1 MSDTTDT
8 PTNSSLYLDQTQ
20 EIETRID
27 DLLQFLTIEEK
38 ASLLKGNDFWTTKP
52 IPRAHIP
59 SFGMTDGP
67 IGVAYHSSF
76 KGIRTRF
83 PGTIGLAATWNR
95 QLSYSMGKAMGKEV
109 RLSGRHQL
117 LGPGI
122 NLIRSPLCGRNFEYL
137 SEDPI
142 LSSELGIELVKGI
155 QSEKI
160 AACIKHYVTNNSET
174 KRMSISTEISE
185 RALQEVYIKNFKRV
199 IEKADPWGLMVCYN
213 KVQGGQ
219 GADNKYIL
227 RDILRDQLNFTG
239 HVVTDWG
246 AARKTKSTASCIKA
260 GLNLEMPGKLLSNA
274 MPTKKV
280 LKALESGEINEKD
293 LNYVVKPLLRT
304 FFRVGLFD
312 QITPKSLKVID
323 DPVHQQ
329 IAQDI
334 AEESMVLLKN
344 ENQIL
349 PLSLDK
355 IKKLAILGPNA
366 DKSFGKPF
374 QGGSSAAI
382 PTKFTTP
389 YKGIIDYTKDKVEI
403 VAAPEDA
410 DVVILVLGLDHGG
423 SMFKNFLF
431 RVEGDSEGA
440 DRKRYE
446 LPPAQEALLRETVA
460 KNPNTI
466 VVLVAGSPVNITPWY
481 DEVPAILNAWYP
493 GMMGGQAIARTLFG
507 DVNPSGKLPV
517 TYPMK
522 IEDHPAHQS
531 NRTFP
536 GDLKAKKI
544 YYEEGIFIGYRYF
557 DKYSVEP
564 MFPFGFGLSYTAFEF
579 SNVRVDRAAFD
590 GKGEISV
597 SVDVKNTGERA
608 GAEVVQLYVE
618 DVKSTVDK
626 PPREL
631 QGFDKVFLQ
640 PKESKT
646 VSIRLDR
653 SSFEYYSEDLHAFT
667 VEDGEYALWCGNSS
681 RNLPLST
688 SVQVKITP

>member
-1 MSDTTDT
+1 MSDKTDT
-8 PTNSSLYLDQTQ
+8 PEKSRLYMDKTQ
-20 EIETRID
+20 EIEARID
-27 DLLQFLTIEEK
+27 DLLQFLTVEEK
-38 ASLLKGNDFWTTKP
+38 ASLLKGKDFWSTNP
-52 IPRAHIP
+52 IPRAHVP

-95 QLSYSMGKAMGKEV
+95 GLSYSMGEAMGKET

-142 LSSELGIELVKGI
+142 LSSELGVELVKGI
-155 QSEKI
+155 QSEKT

-174 KRMSISTEISE
+174 KRMVISTEISE

-213 KVQGGQ
+213 KVNGGQ

-246 AARKTKSTASCIKA
+246 AARKTKSAASCIKA

-274 MPTKKV
+274 MPAKKV
-280 LKALESGEINEKD
+280 LKALELGEITEND
-293 LNYVVKPLLRT
+293 IDYVVRPMLRT

-312 QITPKSLKVID
+312 QKTPESIKIID
-323 DPVHQQ
+323 DPAHQQ
-329 IAQDI
+329 IAQDV

-349 PLSLDK
+349 PLSLDNV
-355 IKKLAILGPNA
+355 KKLAILGPNA
-366 DKSFGKPF
+366 DKSFGKMF
-374 QGGSSAAI
+374 QGGSSAAV
-382 PTKFTTP
+382 PSKFITP
-389 YKGIIDYTKDKVEI
+389 YMGIVDYTKDKVEI
-403 VAAPEDA
+403 VNAPEDA
-410 DVVILVLGLDHGG
+410 DAVILVVGLDHGG
-423 SMFKNFLF
+423 SMFKNMLF
-431 RVEGDSEGA
+431 GVEGDSEGA

-446 LPPAQEALLRETVA
+446 LAPEQEELIRDTAA

-466 VVLVAGSPVNITPWY
+466 VVLVAGSPVSIKPWY
-481 DEVPAILNAWYP
+481 DDVPAILNAWYP
-493 GMMGGQAIARTLFG
+493 GMMGGHAIARTLFG

-517 TYPMK
+517 TYPK
-522 IEDHPAHQS
+522 KLADHPAHQS
-531 NRTFP
+531 KRTFP

-564 MFPFGFGLSYTAFEF
+564 MFPFGFGLSYTSFEF
-579 SNVRVDRAAFD
+579 SNVKVDRSEFD
-590 GKGEISV
+590 GMGDITV
-597 SVDVKNTGERA
+597 SVEVKNTGEKA
-608 GAEVVQLYVE
+608 GAEVVQIYVE
-618 DVKSTVDK
+618 DVKGTVDK
-626 PPREL
+626 PPKEL
-631 QGFDKVFLQ
+631 QGFDKVFLE

-653 SSFEYYSEDLHAFT
+653 SSFEHFSEDLHAFT
-667 VEDGEYALWCGNSS
+667 VDNGEYAIWCGNSS

-688 SVQVKITP
+688 SVHVKIH

>member
-1 MSDTTDT
+1 MSDITDKSAK
-8 PTNSSLYLDQTQ
+8 SSLYLDKTQ
-20 EIETRID
+20 DIEARID
-27 DLLQFLTIEEK
+27 DLLQFLTVEEK
-38 ASLLKGNDFWTTKP
+38 ASLLKGRDFWSTNP
-52 IPRAHIP
+52 IPRAHVP

-95 QLSYSMGKAMGKEV
+95 ELSHSMGKAMGKEV

-142 LSSELGIELVKGI
+142 LSSELAIELVKGI
-155 QSEKI
+155 QSEKT

-213 KVQGGQ
+213 KVNGGQ

-227 RDILRDQLNFTG
+227 RDVLRDQLNFTG

-260 GLNLEMPGKLLSNA
+260 GLNLEMPGKIMSNA
-274 MPTKKV
+274 MPAKKV
-280 LKALESGEINEKD
+280 LKALESKEITKED
-293 LNYVVKPLLRT
+293 IDYGVRPMLRT

-312 QITPKSLKVID
+312 RETPKSIKVID
-323 DPVHQQ
+323 DPEHQQ
-329 IAQDI
+329 IAKDI

-355 IKKLAILGPNA
+355 VKKLAILGPNA
-366 DKSFGKPF
+366 DKPFGKPF
-374 QGGSSAAI
+374 QGGSSAAV
-382 PTKFTTP
+382 PVKFITP
-389 YKGIIDYTKDKVEI
+389 YMGIVDYTKDKVEI
-403 VAAPEDA
+403 VTAPENADA
-410 DVVILVLGLDHGG
+410 VILVIGLDHGG
-423 SMFKNFLF
+423 SMFKNILF
-431 RVEGDSEGA
+431 GVEGDSEGA

-446 LPPAQEALLRETVA
+446 LAPEQEKLIRDTAA

-466 VVLVAGSPVNITPWY
+466 VVLVAGSPVSIKPWY
-481 DEVPAILNAWYP
+481 DDVPAILNAWYP
-493 GMMGGQAIARTLFG
+493 GMMGGNAIARTLFG

-517 TYPMK
+517 TYPK
-522 IEDHPAHQS
+522 KLEDHPAHQS
-531 NRTFP
+531 KRTFP

-564 MFPFGFGLSYTAFEF
+564 MFPFGFGLSYTTFEF
-579 SNVRVDRAAFD
+579 SNVKVDRAEFD
-590 GKGEISV
+590 GMGEITV
-597 SVDVKNTGERA
+597 SVEVKNTGEKA
-608 GAEVVQLYVE
+608 GAEVVQFYIE
-618 DVKSTVDK
+618 DVKGIVDK
-626 PPREL
+626 PPKEL
-631 QGFDKVFLQ
+631 QGFDKIFLQ
-640 PKESKT
+640 PGESKT
-646 VSIRLDR
+646 VSIPLDR
-653 SSFEYYSEDLHAFT
+653 SSFEYFSEELHAFT
-667 VEDGEYALWCGNSS
+667 VENGEYAIWCGNSS

-688 SVQVKITP
+688 SVQVKIH